1 MSTPMSPRS
10 SSAGRDLGTS
20 TSSVAKPPSHRPVPG
35 TSYPPAL
42 PSAVATGWSSSGAAE
57 PTTAVAATKSRLAIH
72 VVTRGSIAV
81 QLLLFATLLASLTTA
96 VVGTLSYVRARRAL
110 EREAQHRLTVL
121 ARDMGERLHR
131 ELADRVADI
140 TNWTGLKLMRAMLY
154 RDVDKELALFLRQAI
169 GTPPLYAGVACVG
182 ADGTVVASAGET
194 AAAGDGLL
202 RLQAP
207 IPHPDQPGVQIGT
220 VVAWLDRR
228 RLLDTLKA
236 SAAPG
241 AWPSSIVLSTAKGEV
256 VLADE
261 RGNADPG
268 TAMLS
273 GAAAVERVPGADLP
287 PLAIRV
293 AEPVRS
299 ALADVF
305 ALRATLLT

>member
-57 PTTAVAATKSRLAIH
+57 PTTAVAATRRRLAIH
-72 VVTRGSIAV
+72 VVTRGSIAF

-110 EREAQHRLTVL
+110 EREAHHRLMVL

-169 GTPPLYAGVACVG
+169 GTPPLYAGIACVG
-182 ADGTVVASAGET
+182 ADGTVVASVGET
-194 AAAGDGLL
+194 PAAAGDLL
-202 RLQAP
+202 RLQAA

-220 VVAWLDRR
+220 VVAWLDRSR
-228 RLLDTLKA
+228 ILAALTA
-236 SAAPG
+236 SADARDSP
-241 AWPSSIVLSTAKGEV
+241 PSIVLSTAKGEV
-256 VLADE
+256 VVENA
-261 RGNADPG
+261 RGRAGPG
-268 TAMLS
+268 EAMLS
-273 GAAAVERVPGADLP
+273 GTATVERVAGADFP
-287 PLAIRV
+287 PLEIHV
-293 AEPVRS
+293 AEPVQS

-305 ALRATLLT
+305 ALR